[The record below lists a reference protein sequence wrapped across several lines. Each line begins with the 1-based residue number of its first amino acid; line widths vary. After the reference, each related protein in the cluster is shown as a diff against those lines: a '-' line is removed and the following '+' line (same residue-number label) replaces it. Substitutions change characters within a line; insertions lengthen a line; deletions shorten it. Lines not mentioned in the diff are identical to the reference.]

1 MFRFRDKLFM
11 PSRSPFA
18 TQPSRETRGIT
29 HARVAGTVEGW
40 VTVHATIS
48 WALGSVEFRG
58 RIHRCWMVL
67 SRPELPKDY
76 ILEETDFSE
85 HWELGSAARRRDVLS
100 AVESLNIYSCRGYRH
115 GRVYEISHMTIVE
128 TINVLQLLFAS
139 DLRTTGS
146 YRLSLLMCFI
156 WLYHLIRMVLVSRM
170 SRDCKYILHT

>member
-1 MFRFRDKLFM
+1 M
-11 PSRSPFA
+11 
-18 TQPSRETRGIT
+18 
-29 HARVAGTVEGW
+29 
-40 VTVHATIS
+40 
-48 WALGSVEFRG
+48 
-58 RIHRCWMVL
+58 
-67 SRPELPKDY
+67 
-76 ILEETDFSE
+76 
-85 HWELGSAARRRDVLS
+85 LS

-115 GRVYEISHMTIVE
+115 GRVYGISHMTIVE